1 MATRGSSE
9 TQRPKTDLLLVTV
22 TEVEAKTVLNV
33 FPAWDRSFIGDKTYY
48 NLGIIGGARTAMVQ
62 SEMGAGGQGGAL
74 LTIWEGIQ
82 ALSPSTV
89 IMVGIA
95 FGLQPDKQHIGDILV
110 SQRIRDYNPKKVSI
124 DAYNQPQTSL
134 RGDLVSVPIRPLVL
148 Q

>member
-9 TQRPKTDLLLVTV
+9 TQRPKTDILLVTV

-33 FPAWDRSFIGDKTYY
+33 FPEGDRSFIGDKTYY
-48 NLGIIGGARTAMVQ
+48 DLGIIGGARTAMVQ

-95 FGLQPDKQHIGDILV
+95 FGLRPDKQQIGDILV
-110 SQRIRDYNPKKVSI
+110 SQQIRDYKPRKI
-124 DAYNQPQTSL
+124 GTDEHNQPQILL
-134 RGDLVSVPIRPLVL
+134 RGDLVSAPVRPL
-148 Q
+148 